1 MSLKAKLQPYIFA
14 LGLIFS
20 LFSFNNVFAFDLNG
34 CTPLQNPSVNFCQN
48 QTWYSGVDFKLTPTG
63 TLLTATIHQDG
74 RVYLDECV
82 NIPQTLNSYFSMLA
96 TNPSTAQSFLEQ
108 DNGQFGLCDYGLA
121 VSSTYGGVGDYF
133 YELYSGSGW
142 GNRVAYGYVLLHYDG
157 SVWTTGQPLVDGTC
171 GTDNNQNVT
180 AEPTGT
186 GACATGTITDMLL
199 SSNYLSSFYSW
210 FCDGS
215 GGGTMEL
222 CYAPMIAT
230 VNGTC
235 GTADG
240 NTSQYAPT
248 EQTMCATGF
257 SGNSL
262 STTVNGWTWSCYGNN
277 NGTIDNCSQT
287 DSGAI
292 TLPTNPIEDCDT
304 YTGIDKIVCNLGNTI
319 QGMFLPSQSKL
330 EELQTTINKVGN
342 VFPFNYLR
350 IIGTTFSN
358 STVTNGGLTM
368 TLLGNTASLDSS
380 FFTIPLFAKVKLF
393 FTIMVLLMFTF
404 WAINYIKH
412 FFK

>member
-1 MSLKAKLQPYIFA
+1 
-14 LGLIFS
+14 
-20 LFSFNNVFAFDLNG
+20 
-34 CTPLQNPSVNFCQN
+34 
-48 QTWYSGVDFKLTPTG
+48 
-63 TLLTATIHQDG
+63 
-74 RVYLDECV
+74 
-82 NIPQTLNSYFSMLA
+82 
-96 TNPSTAQSFLEQ
+96 
-108 DNGQFGLCDYGLA
+108 
-121 VSSTYGGVGDYF
+121 
-133 YELYSGSGW
+133 
-142 GNRVAYGYVLLHYDG
+142 
-157 SVWTTGQPLVDGTC
+157 
-171 GTDNNQNVT
+171 
-180 AEPTGT
+180 
-186 GACATGTITDMLL
+186 
-199 SSNYLSSFYSW
+199 
-210 FCDGS
+210 
-215 GGGTMEL
+215 MEL